1 MLKQT
6 FATAASLTVAF
17 TAIAGSAEAAT
28 VHGSVSFSGLSGG
41 TTAINPFSDTL
52 SFLSVGVNSGK
63 GSFTGVGVS
72 SISSLVLSRLFV
84 TDGNNADKV
93 TSASYSYAA
102 LPAFIQ
108 FTNGIT
114 FNLDA
119 GSLDRTR
126 KAVTGLTTVFE
137 FGALSGTFVNASGST
152 LGLGSVVATL
162 SSNPTMLSSSYSLSI
177 AAVPVPEPLTIL
189 GTLTAAG
196 LGLGLKKK
204 FEQEEA

>member
-41 TTAINPFSDTL
+41 TTTAINPLSDTL
-52 SFLSVGVNSGK
+52 SFLSIGVDSGK

-84 TDGNNADKV
+84 TDGNNADRV

-102 LPAFIQ
+102 LPAFIK

-162 SSNPTMLSSSYSLSI
+162 SSNPTLSSSSYSLSI
-177 AAVPVPEPLTIL
+177 AAVPEPLTIL

>member
-28 VHGSVSFSGLSGG
+28 ISGSVSFSGAAGVGSTIVNPLSD
-41 TTAINPFSDTL
+41 SL
-52 SFLSVGVNSGK
+52 SFSTFAVDSAN
-63 GSFTGVGVS
+63 GSFSGVGIS
-72 SISSLVLSRLFV
+72 SISNLVLSRLGV
-84 TDGNNADKV
+84 IDGVNDANG
-93 TSASYSYAA
+93 TSALYGYTAI
-102 LPAFIQ
+102 PAFVQ

-119 GSLDRTR
+119 GSLTR
-126 KAVTGLTTVFE
+126 IRQTASRLTTIFE

-152 LGLGSVVATL
+152 LGLGSVTASF
-162 SSNPTMLSSSYSLSI
+162 SSNPSLSSSSYALSI
-177 AAVPVPEPLTIL
+177 AAVPEPLTIL

>member
-41 TTAINPFSDTL
+41 TTTAINPLSDTL
-52 SFLSVGVNSGK
+52 SFLSIGVDSGK

-102 LPAFIQ
+102 LPAFIK

-162 SSNPTMLSSSYSLSI
+162 SSNPTLSSSSYSLSI
-177 AAVPVPEPLTIL
+177 SAVPEPLTIL

>member
-41 TTAINPFSDTL
+41 TTTAINPLSDTL
-52 SFLSVGVNSGK
+52 SFLSVGVDSGN

-102 LPAFIQ
+102 LPAFIK

-162 SSNPTMLSSSYSLSI
+162 SSNPTLSSSSYSLSI
-177 AAVPVPEPLTIL
+177 AAVPEPLTIL

>member
-28 VHGSVSFSGLSGG
+28 IYGSVSFSGAAGVGNTS
-41 TTAINPFSDTL
+41 INPVSDSL
-52 SFLSVGVNSGK
+52 SFRTSNVDSAN
-63 GSFTGVGVS
+63 GSFAGVGVS
-72 SISSLVLSRLFV
+72 SISNLLLSRLGV
-84 TDGNNADKV
+84 IDAVNDANG
-93 TSASYSYAA
+93 TSGFYGYTAI
-102 LPAFIQ
+102 PAFVQ

-119 GSLDRTR
+119 GSLVRVR
-126 KAVTGLTTVFE
+126 QSMAGLATIFD

-152 LGLGSVVATL
+152 LGLGSVTASY
-162 SSNPTMLSSSYSLSI
+162 SSNPSLNSASYALSI
-177 AAVPVPEPLTIL
+177 AAVPEPLTIL